1 MKQLNILFAFI
12 LTFLASCVNDEIDC
26 VSNAGL
32 SAVKG
37 IHIIGAVEDF
47 DMKMVRTR
55 AEGDDQPADSYIT
68 EMTMFIFD
76 KEGNIVQGYSDRTVN
91 SVDAEGNPTSVT
103 FNDNDKCSSAIN
115 IRKAN
120 PTFVIDT
127 KGGYIASLDD
137 ASPLIIYYNNLDN
150 TDDLTEC
157 KIYIVANAWHELEPK
172 LDDISKLDDLKAITI
187 AIDGTLAMPKN
198 EDGYY
203 RGFPMIGTHAN
214 QTFNLKKEGKNEGA
228 VAKIP
233 LKKLYSKVRFTMQ
246 VNANQVVVGGQTP
259 KFQIKKVEVFNVPT
273 MARLGRELDNN
284 GKPKYEE
291 TTEDDYIMEVAE
303 GSITESNL
311 DTYYQFTNTGLSE
324 EGKFSITDFNKTTV
338 YHSASATTSDIIE
351 FGFYM
356 PEHKVTPAKNES
368 TYSYPAN
375 LPVNMRQNYK
385 PMLVGATRNDDGTT
399 TNAKLATFVRI
410 HGTYTDHNGQI
421 KEVRYDIY
429 LGQNNTD
436 DFTIKRNQLLNNKLV
451 ITGLSNYHDAYGSG
465 ASNVSIDH
473 RVDVDYKG
481 FNLSVE
487 REAILDSH
495 FEVRPLDVELSP
507 GSTMI
512 ITIPEEYRSW
522 LAMED
527 DAKARETNNQ
537 TLYINTITERKG
549 VRKYFTT
556 NLVSELTEANNGR
569 IQIVHNGE
577 QSKIFRI
584 WFYIDENT
592 NVYDKLLGADGG
604 ITSSPSDGYTVS
616 GETMYR
622 NCPVKF
628 EYYGTDNEN
637 IGGGPATVSETVT
650 VNFQQWNLWRVWN
663 TERTHYYD
671 IEHEEEYLNIYASDQ
686 NYGETQDGIPWGLD
700 GVQLSNEHQSFTI
713 DEDNSSW
720 QDYMDNN
727 PQIATY
733 DFYTWEQD
741 SLVMKKAGII
751 DREADDRWHGYA
763 GQHFT
768 EVIFT
773 KSQNKSEKVNVLAMG
788 DPASG
793 AVEYC
798 YNRNKRNPDGSI
810 AKVEWYL
817 PSAGELEEIIVA
829 GYSSFKEFQDN
840 YYWTSQP
847 AYTRNA
853 FYYEYKEPGGFLG
866 LGTETTDTYGFVV
879 YEDNTRYA
887 RATKVNSLGNDR
899 FEAAKSGLNDEPNEK
914 GTFNSAVYNSGTP
927 TDTLGYFKTWYQWKR
942 DRNGN
947 IVTTPQKTDQWYWD
961 MKDETATNRLYYAFV
976 NENYF
981 NPDNN
986 FGMLQEG
993 YQKRTKSNRVRC
1005 VRKL

>member
-12 LTFLASCVNDEIDC
+12 LTFLASCVNDEIDGMG
-26 VSNAGL
+26 NAGL

-55 AEGDDQPADSYIT
+55 AEGDDQPDDSYIS

-76 KEGNIVQGYSDRTVN
+76 KNGNIVQGYSRRTVN
-91 SVDAEGNPTSVT
+91 SVDPEGNPTDVT
-103 FNDNDKCSSAIN
+103 FDGADKCSSAIN

-127 KGGYIASLDD
+127 KGGLIASLDD

-150 TDDLTEC
+150 ADALTEC
-157 KIYIVANAWHELEPK
+157 QIYIVANAWHELKDK
-172 LDDISKLDDLKAITI
+172 LDDISKLDDLKDITI

-198 EDGYY
+198 EEDGYY

-214 QTFNLKKEGKNEGA
+214 QTFNLRKEGENEGA

-273 MARLGRELDNN
+273 MARLGRELDN
-284 GKPKYEE
+284 GKPVYG
-291 TTEDDYIMEVAE
+291 TTTDDDYIVEVAG

-338 YHSASATTSDIIE
+338 YHSASATTDDIIE

-356 PEHKVTPAKNES
+356 PEHKVTPTIDEN
-368 TYSYPAN
+368 TYPDN

-451 ITGLSNYHDAYGSG
+451 ITGLSNYHDAYGGGES
-465 ASNVSIDH
+465 VSIDH

-512 ITIPEEYRSW
+512 ITIPDDCRSW

-527 DAKARETNNQ
+527 DRMARDTENKTLQ
-537 TLYINTITERKG
+537 ELQELYINTGTERKG

-556 NLVSELTEANNGR
+556 NLVSELTYGTDGNNGNKGK

-584 WFYIDENT
+584 WFYIDENP
-592 NVYDKLLGADGG
+592 NVYDKLLGTGD
-604 ITSSPSDGYTVS
+604 IDSSPNGNNSYSVDGKI
-616 GETMYR
+616 MYR
-622 NCPVKF
+622 NCPVQFKYF
-628 EYYGTDNEN
+628 GTDNEN
-637 IGGGPATVSETVT
+637 IGGGPATVTETVT

-663 TERTHYYD
+663 TERTRYYD

-686 NYGETQDGIPWGLD
+686 SYGETQDGMPFGLE
-700 GVQLSNEHQSFTI
+700 GIQLSNSVKAYWKESANGILASIINYFFGTDEQADNVFEQS
-713 DEDNSSW
+713 DKSP
-720 QDYMDNN
+720 Y
-727 PQIATY
+727 Y
-733 DFYTWEQD
+733 DFYLSRDNFPVAKLGNNVDKTRYQRDYKGLEFNKEIAATLKNSSD
-741 SLVMKKAGII
+741 PKAKI
-751 DREADDRWHGYA
+751 DGVVL
-763 GQHFT
+763 T
-768 EVIFT
+768 E
-773 KSQNKSEKVNVLAMG
+773 
-788 DPASG
+788 DPVSAFS
-793 AVEYC
+793 YC
-798 YNRNKRNPDGSI
+798 YNKNKRDENGTIDVGNI
-810 AKVEWYL
+810 KWYL
-817 PSAGELEEIIVA
+817 PAIDEIEDIA
-829 GYSSFKEFQDN
+829 LGAYDEFDKVFQN
-840 YYWTSQP
+840 KAYWSCQP
-847 AYTRNA
+847 AYDYNSLQITGYNWLLVYYQNLSTLTGEFYTDDLDRARATSVTTDGTNYTNIKSGLPAGVQSGKLSVNA
-853 FYYEYKEPGGFLG
+853 YSGGDKNGKAETSYASSNINYENAIYKEPSGEFRGNKKR
-866 LGTETTDTYGFVV
+866 TEFC
-879 YEDNTRYA
+879 RI
-887 RATKVNSLGNDR
+887 R
-899 FEAAKSGLNDEPNEK
+899 
-914 GTFNSAVYNSGTP
+914 AVYRSGEK
-927 TDTLGYFKTWYQWKR
+927 KTQSS
-942 DRNGN
+942 
-947 IVTTPQKTDQWYWD
+947 Q
-961 MKDETATNRLYYAFV
+961 
-976 NENYF
+976 
-981 NPDNN
+981 
-986 FGMLQEG
+986 
-993 YQKRTKSNRVRC
+993 
-1005 VRKL
+1005 

>member
-55 AEGDDQPADSYIT
+55 AEGDDQPADSYIS

-76 KEGNIVQGYSDRTVN
+76 KNGNIVQGYSDRTVN
-91 SVDAEGNPTSVT
+91 SVDDEGNPTSVT
-103 FNDNDKCSSAIN
+103 FDDADKCSSAIN

-127 KGGYIASLDD
+127 KGGLIASLDD

-150 TDDLTEC
+150 EDSPLTEC
-157 KIYIVANAWHELEPK
+157 QIYIVANAWHELEDK
-172 LDDISKLDDLKAITI
+172 LATITTLAGLKAITI
-187 AIDGTLAMPKN
+187 AIDGTLAMPKK

-214 QTFNLKKEGKNEGA
+214 QTFNLRKEGENEGA

-259 KFQIKKVEVFNVPT
+259 KFQIKKVEVFNVPK

-284 GKPKYEE
+284 GKPVYG
-291 TTEDDYIMEVAE
+291 TTIEDDYIKEVAG
-303 GSITESNL
+303 GSITEATR

-338 YHSASATTSDIIE
+338 YHSASATTDDVIE

-356 PEHKVTPAKNES
+356 PEHKVTPAENES

-385 PMLVGATRNDDGTT
+385 PILVGATRNDDGTT

-465 ASNVSIDH
+465 ESNVSIDH

-556 NLVSELTEANNGR
+556 NLISELTEANNGR

-604 ITSSPSDGYTVS
+604 ITSSPSDGYTVD

-637 IGGGPATVSETVT
+637 IGGGPATVSKTVT

-663 TERTHYYD
+663 TDRTRYYD

-686 NYGETQDGIPWGLD
+686 SYGETQDGMPFGLE
-700 GVQLSNEHQSFTI
+700 GIQLS
-713 DEDNSSW
+713 DNIPAYWTEKKIWSDNYIVQWIISLLDDWLNVSSGASSIFA
-720 QDYMDNN
+720 DSEKK
-727 PQIATY
+727 PFY
-733 DFYTWEQD
+733 DFYLSRDNFAVGKLGDNVDEANYMRDYSGHQFNLEIATTLKAIQEQEPNAKID
-741 SLVMKKAGII
+741 GIVL
-751 DREADDRWHGYA
+751 
-763 GQHFT
+763 T
-768 EVIFT
+768 EDP
-773 KSQNKSEKVNVLAMG
+773 KSAF
-788 DPASG
+788 A
-793 AVEYC
+793 YC
-798 YNRNKRNPDGSI
+798 YHKNKRNSDGVVTEQEQ
-810 AKVEWYL
+810 KWFL
-817 PSAGELEEIIVA
+817 PAIDEIEEIALGAYDEFDQV
-829 GYSSFKEFQDN
+829 FQNKE
-840 YYWTSQP
+840 YWSCQP
-847 AYTRNA
+847 AYENNQLVIHPYRYGGVTGWGNSYSDMSGYVTMEGE
-853 FYYEYKEPGGFLG
+853 FYNDNKYRARSTSVYIAD
-866 LGTETTDTYGFVV
+866 GT
-879 YEDNTRYA
+879 NYA
-887 RATKVNSLGNDR
+887 NI
-899 FEAAKSGLNDEPNEK
+899 ESGLPDGVVTGKRDVKVYSNGGEK
-914 GTFNSAVYNSGTP
+914 DGKVESSDTSNNVDYNAAIYTTGNYRGNSSRSEINRIRAVYRSGV
-927 TDTLGYFKTWYQWKR
+927 K
-942 DRNGN
+942 
-947 IVTTPQKTDQWYWD
+947 
-961 MKDETATNRLYYAFV
+961 
-976 NENYF
+976 
-981 NPDNN
+981 
-986 FGMLQEG
+986 
-993 YQKRTKSNRVRC
+993 
-1005 VRKL
+1005 